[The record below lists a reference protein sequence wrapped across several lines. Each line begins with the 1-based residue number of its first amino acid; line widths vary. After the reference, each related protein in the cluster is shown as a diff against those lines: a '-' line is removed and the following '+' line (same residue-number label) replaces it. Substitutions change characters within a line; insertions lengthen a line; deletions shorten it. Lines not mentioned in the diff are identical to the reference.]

1 MYDDDLD
8 RIRELIDE
16 EQRLR
21 ATGHPNP
28 EKLRHLEEAL
38 DQAWDLLR
46 QRRARH
52 EFGEDENE
60 AQPRDPSTVE
70 GYLQ

>member
-1 MYDDDLD
+1 MYEDDLD

-21 ATGHPNP
+21 ASGRPHP
-28 EKLRHLEEAL
+28 EALQHLEEAL

-52 EFGEDENE
+52 EFGEDEQL
-60 AQPRDPSTVE
+60 AQPRDSSTVE